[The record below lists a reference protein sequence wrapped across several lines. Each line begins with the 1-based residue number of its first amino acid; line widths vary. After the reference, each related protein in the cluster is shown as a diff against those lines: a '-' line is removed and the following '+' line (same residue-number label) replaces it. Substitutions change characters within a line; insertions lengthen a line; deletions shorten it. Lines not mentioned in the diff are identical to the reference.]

1 MSTTNTQPNMRKKRT
16 PNAFMLFMKESRQEI
31 KSDLVKQNG
40 NDVKA
45 SEVAKEGGNRWR
57 AMPNDDPLKVRLQ
70 KEAKQLKDNAPM
82 VEFIPKNQKK
92 KDKQNKPKKSPSA
105 YNLFV
110 KNMFASMKEK
120 HPDKKLKE
128 LSKLLGNE
136 WNRIKLSTD
145 KKDIELREQLKNK
158 SMQLAQK

>member
-45 SEVAKEGGNRWR
+45 SDVAKEGGNRWR
-57 AMPNDDPLKVRLQ
+57 AIPNDDPLKVRLQ

-82 VEFIPKNQKK
+82 VEFIPKKQK
-92 KDKQNKPKKSPSA
+92 KDKQNKPKKLPSA

-110 KNMFASMKEK
+110 KDIFPSMKEK
-120 HPDKKLKE
+120 HPDKKFTE

-136 WNRIKLSTD
+136 WKRINASKD

-158 SMQLAQK
+158 SMQLAQNK